1 MDPASAIEKKLK
13 RQIAARKAAEA
24 LLEQKSLE
32 LFEANQQL
40 ELALRQLEKRSNANI
55 RRIEFQEQI
64 DNLLIDFGRA
74 FLRNDLDDVMLSQ
87 LTMNVTNSYL
97 IEASRLIL
105 PPKLIPQLHTYDY
118 GDEAVEVIEQYIQEP
133 HWQGNLLTVPLE
145 VEKVI
150 IGALIV
156 KVRLLDQDY
165 EFIQSQLLL
174 VTDLICSAL
183 THQLAINRNVESRKR
198 AEESE
203 RATRD
208 FVAMINHELRTP
220 LNGLLGSAE
229 LISDTELSSSQR
241 EIVNNLSQSGEF
253 LRTIIND
260 LLDFSKINAG
270 MLDLIP
276 KKFALHD
283 LRNTIESIFVNRAI
297 EKQIEFNISVASNVP
312 SHFQGDLERITQ
324 LFVNLIG
331 NAIKFTEEGHVNV
344 DIEWD
349 KNQFVFSV
357 EDTGV
362 GIAESAHKTL
372 FEPFTQADNSSSRNY
387 EGTGLGLA
395 ICRKLVALMNGVIG
409 VTSVVG
415 SGTKFTISIPLQV
428 VDVPTESDSVARG
441 FESEVELSLL
451 KVLVVDDIKMN
462 QIIIQ
467 QMLRKYKIEPATAS
481 NGVEAFELASGNEY
495 DIVFMDCRM
504 PVMDGFEATEKLR
517 DKGYVKSIVALTAGT
532 TLEERE
538 RCIQCGMDDI
548 LSKPYTAND
557 LKEMLK
563 KWGVSAVKVVQTD

>member
-118 GDEAVEVIEQYIQEP
+118 GDEAVEVLEKYIQEP

-150 IGALIV
+150 VGALIV

-415 SGTKFTISIPLQV
+415 SGTTFTISIPLQV
-428 VDVPTESDSVARG
+428 VDVPAESDSVARG

-467 QMLRKYKIEPATAS
+467 QMLRKHEIEPATAS
-481 NGVEAFELASGNEY
+481 NGVEAFELASDNEY

-563 KWGVSAVKVVQTD
+563 KWGVAPAKVT

>member
-150 IGALIV
+150 VGALIV

-297 EKQIEFNISVASNVP
+297 EKQIEFNISVESNVP

-409 VTSVVG
+409 VSSVVG
-415 SGTKFTISIPLQV
+415 SGTTFTISIPLQV
-428 VDVPTESDSVARG
+428 VDVPAESDSVARG

-467 QMLRKYKIEPATAS
+467 QMLRKHEIEPATAS
-481 NGVEAFELASGNEY
+481 NGVEAFELASDNEY

-517 DKGYVKSIVALTAGT
+517 DKGYVRSIVALTAGT

-563 KWGVSAVKVVQTD
+563 KWGVAPAKVT

>member
-150 IGALIV
+150 VGALIV

-276 KKFALHD
+276 KKFALYD

-415 SGTKFTISIPLQV
+415 SGTTFTISIPLQV
-428 VDVPTESDSVARG
+428 VDVPAESDSVARG

-467 QMLRKYKIEPATAS
+467 QMLRKHEIEPATAS
-481 NGVEAFELASGNEY
+481 NGVEAFELASDNEY

>member
-1 MDPASAIEKKLK
+1 MSLASAIENKLK
-13 RQIAARKAAEA
+13 RQIAARKEAER

-64 DNLLIDFGRA
+64 ENLLIDFGRA
-74 FLRNDLDDVMLSQ
+74 FLRNDLDDVMLSE

-105 PPKLIPQLHTYDY
+105 PPMLLPELQTCDY
-118 GDEAVEVIEQYIQEP
+118 GDESVGELDQNIQEP
-133 HWQGNLLTVPLE
+133 QWQGDLLTVPLE
-145 VEKVI
+145 VENEIV
-150 IGALIV
+150 GALIV
-156 KVRLLDQDY
+156 KVNLSDQDY

-174 VTDLICSAL
+174 VTDLICSAI
-183 THQLAINRNVESRKR
+183 THQLAINRNIESRQR

-229 LISDTELSSSQR
+229 LISDTTLNSSQR

-260 LLDFSKINAG
+260 LLDYSKINAG
-270 MLDLIP
+270 MLELIP

-297 EKQIEFNISVASNVP
+297 EKQLEFNISVASNMP

-362 GIAESAHKTL
+362 GIAESAYKTL

-387 EGTGLGLA
+387 EGTGLGLT
-395 ICRKLVALMNGVIG
+395 ICRKLVALMNGDIG

-415 SGTKFTISIPLQV
+415 TGTRFTISIPLQV
-428 VDVPTESDSVARG
+428 VDMPTESDRVAIG
-441 FESEVELSLL
+441 FESEGELSLL

-467 QMLRKYKIEPATAS
+467 QMLSKYEIEPTIAG
-481 NGVEAFELASGNEY
+481 NGVEGLELASDNEY

-504 PVMDGFEATEKLR
+504 PVMDGFEATQKLR
-517 DKGYVKSIVALTAGT
+517 EKGYTKSIVALTAGT

-538 RCIQCGMDDI
+538 RCIKSGMDDI
-548 LSKPYTAND
+548 LSKPYTSND

-563 KWGVSAVKVVQTD
+563 KWGIAPVTVV

>member
-1 MDPASAIEKKLK
+1 MNLASALERKLK
-13 RQIAARKAAEA
+13 RQIAARKAAEE

-32 LFEANQQL
+32 VFEANQQL
-40 ELALRQLEKRSNANI
+40 ELALRQLEKRSNANL

-64 DNLLIDFGRA
+64 DNLLIYFGRA
-74 FLRNDLDDVMLSQ
+74 FLGSDIDDVMLSQ
-87 LTMNVTNSYL
+87 LTTSIANSYL
-97 IEASRLIL
+97 IDASRLIL
-105 PPKLIPQLHTYDY
+105 PPKLLPQLETCDY
-118 GDEAVEVIEQYIQEP
+118 GDESVAEVEQDIQEP
-133 HWQGNLLTVPLE
+133 QWQGDLLTVPLE

-150 IGALIV
+150 VGALIV
-156 KVRLLDQDY
+156 RVKLLDQDY
-165 EFIQSQLLL
+165 EFIESQLLL
-174 VTDLICSAL
+174 VTDLICRAL
-183 THQLAINRNVESRKR
+183 THQLAINRNIESRKR

-229 LISDTELSSSQR
+229 LISDTELTGSQR

-260 LLDFSKINAG
+260 LLDYSKINAG

-283 LRNTIESIFVNRAI
+283 LKNTIESIFINRAM
-297 EKQIEFNISVASNVP
+297 EKQLKFDVHVADGVP
-312 SHFQGDLERITQ
+312 SHFYGDLERITQ

-331 NAIKFTEEGHVNV
+331 NAIKFTEQGSVKVEIKWQN
-344 DIEWD
+344 E
-349 KNQFVFSV
+349 QFIFSV

-362 GIAESAHKTL
+362 GIAQAAHQTL
-372 FEPFTQADNSSSRNY
+372 FDPFTQADNSSSRNY

-395 ICRKLVALMNGVIG
+395 ICRKLVLLMDGDIK

-415 SGTKFTISIPLQV
+415 SGTTFTTAVPLQV
-428 VDVPTESDSVARG
+428 INDSDENNRVAQGAVSDVDLSV
-441 FESEVELSLL
+441 L

-467 QMLRKYKIEPATAS
+467 QMLRKHQIKPAIAN
-481 NGVEAFELASGNEY
+481 NGAEGLELASNNNY

-517 DKGYVKSIVALTAGT
+517 EKGYHHSIVALTAGT

-563 KWGVSAVKVVQTD
+563 KWGVSP

>member
-1 MDPASAIEKKLK
+1 MDLASALEKKLK
-13 RQIAARKAAEA
+13 RQIASRKAAEA

-32 LFEANQQL
+32 LFEVNQQL

-74 FLRNDLDDVMLSQ
+74 FLRNDLDDIMLSE
-87 LTMNVTNSYL
+87 LTTNVTNSYL

-105 PPKLIPQLHTYDY
+105 PPKLIPQLLKYDY
-118 GDEAVEVIEQYIQEP
+118 GDETVGELDQEIQEP
-133 HWQGNLLTVPLE
+133 QWQGNLLTVPLE

-150 IGALIV
+150 VGALIV
-156 KVRLLDQDY
+156 KVRLFDQDY
-165 EFIQSQLLL
+165 EFIESQLLL

-183 THQLAINRNVESRKR
+183 SHQLAINRNIESRKR

-229 LISDTELSSSQR
+229 LISDTDLTFSQR

-260 LLDFSKINAG
+260 LLDYSKINAG
-270 MLDLIP
+270 MLELIP
-276 KKFALHD
+276 KTFALDD
-283 LRNTIESIFVNRAI
+283 LRNTIQSIFTNRAI
-297 EKQIEFNISVASNVP
+297 EKQLEFNISVSSNVP
-312 SHFQGDLERITQ
+312 THFNGDLERITQ

-344 DIEWD
+344 GIEW
-349 KNQFVFSV
+349 NNSQFVFSV

-395 ICRKLVALMNGVIG
+395 ICRKLVALMNGHISVS
-409 VTSVVG
+409 SVVEV
-415 SGTKFTISIPLQV
+415 GTTFTISIPLKV
-428 VDVPTESDSVARG
+428 IDISREDERVAKNVESN
-441 FESEVELSLL
+441 VELSLL

-467 QMLRKYKIEPATAS
+467 QMLRKHEIEPVIAS
-481 NGVEAFELASGNEY
+481 NGVEGFELASNNDY

-517 DKGYVKSIVALTAGT
+517 EKGYAKSIVALTAGT

-557 LKEMLK
+557 LTEMLK
-563 KWGVSAVKVVQTD
+563 KWGVSAVKVA

>member
-1 MDPASAIEKKLK
+1 MDLASALEKKLK
-13 RQIAARKAAEA
+13 RQVAARKAAEA

-74 FLRNDLDDVMLSQ
+74 FLRNDLDDIMLSE
-87 LTMNVTNSYL
+87 LTTNVTNSYL

-105 PPKLIPQLHTYDY
+105 PPKLIPQLLTYDY
-118 GDEAVEVIEQYIQEP
+118 GDETVGGLDQEIQEP
-133 HWQGNLLTVPLE
+133 QWQGNLLTVPLE

-150 IGALIV
+150 VGALIV

-165 EFIQSQLLL
+165 EFIESQLLL

-183 THQLAINRNVESRKR
+183 THQLAINRNIESRKR

-229 LISDTELSSSQR
+229 LISDTDLTFSQR

-260 LLDFSKINAG
+260 LLDYSKINAG
-270 MLDLIP
+270 MLELIP
-276 KKFALHD
+276 KTFALDD
-283 LRNTIESIFVNRAI
+283 LRNTIQSIFTNRAI
-297 EKQIEFNISVASNVP
+297 EKQLEFNISVSSNVP
-312 SHFQGDLERITQ
+312 THFNGDLERITQ

-344 DIEWD
+344 GIEW
-349 KNQFVFSV
+349 NNSQFVFSV

-395 ICRKLVALMNGVIG
+395 ICRKLVALMNGHISVS
-409 VTSVVG
+409 SVVEV
-415 SGTKFTISIPLQV
+415 GTTFTISIPLKV
-428 VDVPTESDSVARG
+428 IDISREDERVAKNVESN
-441 FESEVELSLL
+441 VELSLL

-467 QMLRKYKIEPATAS
+467 QMLRKHEIEPVIAS
-481 NGVEAFELASGNEY
+481 NGVEGFELASNNDY

-517 DKGYVKSIVALTAGT
+517 EKGYAKSIVALTAGT

-538 RCIQCGMDDI
+538 RCIKCGMDDI

-557 LKEMLK
+557 LTEMLK
-563 KWGVSAVKVVQTD
+563 KWGVSAVKVA

>member
-150 IGALIV
+150 VGALIV

-283 LRNTIESIFVNRAI
+283 LRNTIESIFANRAI

-415 SGTKFTISIPLQV
+415 SGTTFTISIPLQV
-428 VDVPTESDSVARG
+428 VDVPAESDSVARG

-467 QMLRKYKIEPATAS
+467 QMLRKHEIEPATAS
-481 NGVEAFELASGNEY
+481 NGVEAFELASDNEY

-517 DKGYVKSIVALTAGT
+517 DKGYVRSIVALTAGT

-563 KWGVSAVKVVQTD
+563 KWGVAPAKVT

>member
-150 IGALIV
+150 VGALIV

-229 LISDTELSSSQR
+229 LISDTELSNSQR

-415 SGTKFTISIPLQV
+415 SGTTFTISIPLQV
-428 VDVPTESDSVARG
+428 VDVPAESDSVARS

-467 QMLRKYKIEPATAS
+467 QMLRKHEIEPATAS
-481 NGVEAFELASGNEY
+481 NGVEAFELASDNEY

-563 KWGVSAVKVVQTD
+563 KWGVAPAKVT

>member
-1 MDPASAIEKKLK
+1 MDLASAQEKKLK

-74 FLRNDLDDVMLSQ
+74 FLRSDLDDVMLSQ
-87 LTMNVTNSYL
+87 LTASVTNSYL
-97 IEASRLIL
+97 IEASRLVL
-105 PPKLIPQLHTYDY
+105 PPNLIPKLQTHDY
-118 GDEAVEVIEQYIQEP
+118 GDETVEVIEKDIQEP
-133 HWQGNLLTVPLE
+133 HWQDDLLTVPLE

-150 IGALIV
+150 VGALIV
-156 KVRLLDQDY
+156 RVRLLDQDY

-183 THQLAINRNVESRKR
+183 THQLAINRNIESRKR

-260 LLDFSKINAG
+260 LLDYSKINAG
-270 MLDLIP
+270 MLELIP
-276 KKFALHD
+276 KTFALQD
-283 LRNTIESIFVNRAI
+283 LKNTIDSIFTNRAI
-297 EKQIEFNISVASNVP
+297 EKQIQFDVNVTDGVP
-312 SHFQGDLERITQ
+312 SHFYGDLERITQ

-331 NAIKFTEEGHVNV
+331 NAIKFTDQGHVSVEIKWLN
-344 DIEWD
+344 D
-349 KNQFVFSV
+349 QFIFSV
-357 EDTGV
+357 EDSGV
-362 GIAESAHKTL
+362 GIAQSAIKTL

-395 ICRKLVALMNGVIG
+395 ICRKLAALMRGDIEVSSI
-409 VTSVVG
+409 VG
-415 SGTKFTISIPLQV
+415 SGTTFTISLPLQV
-428 VDVPTESDSVARG
+428 VDTLAERDSVAKG
-441 FESEVELSLL
+441 FESEVELTLL

-467 QMLRKYKIEPATAS
+467 QMLRKYEIEPAIAG
-481 NGVEAFELASGNEY
+481 NGIEGLELASNNEY

-504 PVMDGFEATEKLR
+504 PVMDGFEATKKLR
-517 DKGYVKSIVALTAGT
+517 SSGYSQPIIALTAGT
-532 TLEERE
+532 TKEERE
-538 RCIQCGMDDI
+538 LCIESGMDDI

-557 LKEMLK
+557 LMTMLN
-563 KWGVSAVKVVQTD
+563 KWAIAPVTVV

>member
-1 MDPASAIEKKLK
+1 MDLVSALEKKLK
-13 RQIAARKAAEA
+13 RQIAARKAAEG

-74 FLRNDLDDVMLSQ
+74 FLRNDLDDVMLSE
-87 LTMNVTNSYL
+87 LTTNVTNSYL

-105 PPKLIPQLHTYDY
+105 PPKLIPQLQTYDY
-118 GDEAVEVIEQYIQEP
+118 GDETVEVLEQDIQEP
-133 HWQGNLLTVPLE
+133 HWQDNLLTVPLE

-150 IGALIV
+150 VGALIV
-156 KVRLLDQDY
+156 RVRLLDQDY

-183 THQLAINRNVESRKR
+183 THQLAINRNIESRKR

-229 LISDTELSSSQR
+229 LISDTELNSSQR

-260 LLDFSKINAG
+260 LLDYSKINAG
-270 MLDLIP
+270 MLELIP
-276 KKFALHD
+276 KKFALND
-283 LRNTIESIFVNRAI
+283 LRNTIDSIFVNRAI
-297 EKQIEFNISVASNVP
+297 EKQLEFNISVASNVP

-395 ICRKLVALMNGVIG
+395 ICRKLVALMNGDIG

-415 SGTKFTISIPLQV
+415 SGTTFTISIPLQV
-428 VDVPTESDSVARG
+428 VDVPAESDSVAKG
-441 FESEVELSLL
+441 FEYEAELSLL

-467 QMLRKYKIEPATAS
+467 QMLRKHEIEPAIAS
-481 NGVEAFELASGNEY
+481 NGVEGFELASDNEY

-517 DKGYVKSIVALTAGT
+517 EKGYVKSIVALTAGT

-563 KWGVSAVKVVQTD
+563 KWGVSAVKVA

>member
-1 MDPASAIEKKLK
+1 MSLASAIENKLK
-13 RQIAARKAAEA
+13 RQIAARKEAER

-64 DNLLIDFGRA
+64 ENLLIDFGRA
-74 FLRNDLDDVMLSQ
+74 FLRNDLDDVMLSE

-105 PPKLIPQLHTYDY
+105 PPMLLPELQTCDY
-118 GDEAVEVIEQYIQEP
+118 GDESVGELDQNIQEP
-133 HWQGNLLTVPLE
+133 QWQGDLLTVPLE
-145 VEKVI
+145 VENEIV
-150 IGALIV
+150 GALIV
-156 KVRLLDQDY
+156 KVNLSDQDY

-174 VTDLICSAL
+174 VTDLICSAI
-183 THQLAINRNVESRKR
+183 THQLAINRNIESRQR

-229 LISDTELSSSQR
+229 LISDTTLNSSQR

-260 LLDFSKINAG
+260 LLDYSKINAG

-297 EKQIEFNISVASNVP
+297 EKQLEFNISVASNMP

-362 GIAESAHKTL
+362 GIAESAYKTL

-387 EGTGLGLA
+387 EGTGLGLT
-395 ICRKLVALMNGVIG
+395 ICRKLVALMNGDIG

-415 SGTKFTISIPLQV
+415 TGTRFTISIPLQV
-428 VDVPTESDSVARG
+428 VDMPTESDRVAIG
-441 FESEVELSLL
+441 FESEGELSLL

-467 QMLRKYKIEPATAS
+467 QMLSKYEIEPTIAG
-481 NGVEAFELASGNEY
+481 NGVEGLELASDNEY

-504 PVMDGFEATEKLR
+504 PVMDGFEATQKLR
-517 DKGYVKSIVALTAGT
+517 EKGYTKSIVALTAGT

-538 RCIQCGMDDI
+538 RCIKSGMDDI
-548 LSKPYTAND
+548 LSKPYTSND
-557 LKEMLK
+557 LKDMLK
-563 KWGVSAVKVVQTD
+563 KWGIAPTAVV

>member
-150 IGALIV
+150 VGALIV

-276 KKFALHD
+276 KKFALYD

-415 SGTKFTISIPLQV
+415 SGTTFTISIPLQV
-428 VDVPTESDSVARG
+428 VDVPAESDSVARG

-467 QMLRKYKIEPATAS
+467 QMLRKHEIEPATAS
-481 NGVEAFELASGNEY
+481 NGVEAFELASDNEY

-563 KWGVSAVKVVQTD
+563 KWGVAPAKVA

>member
-118 GDEAVEVIEQYIQEP
+118 GDEAVDVIEQYIQEP

-150 IGALIV
+150 VGALIV

-229 LISDTELSSSQR
+229 LISDTELSNSQR

-395 ICRKLVALMNGVIG
+395 ICRKLVALMNGDIG
-409 VTSVVG
+409 VTSIVG
-415 SGTKFTISIPLQV
+415 SGTTFTISIPLQV
-428 VDVPTESDSVARG
+428 VDVPAESDSVAKG

-467 QMLRKYKIEPATAS
+467 QMLRKHEIEPATAS
-481 NGVEAFELASGNEY
+481 NGVEAFELASDNEY

-563 KWGVSAVKVVQTD
+563 KWGVAPAKVT

>member
-1 MDPASAIEKKLK
+1 MDLASALEKKLK
-13 RQIAARKAAEA
+13 RQIAARKVAEA

-40 ELALRQLEKRSNANI
+40 ELALRQLEKRSNANL

-64 DNLLIDFGRA
+64 DNLLIDFGRT
-74 FLRNDLDDVMLSQ
+74 FLMNDLDDVMLSQ
-87 LTMNVTNSYL
+87 LTTNVTNSYL
-97 IEASRLIL
+97 IEGSRLIL
-105 PPKLIPQLHTYDY
+105 PPKLLPQLKTYDY
-118 GDEAVEVIEQYIQEP
+118 GDETVEVLDQDIQEP
-133 HWQGNLLTVPLE
+133 HWQGCLLTVPLE

-150 IGALIV
+150 VGALIV

-165 EFIQSQLLL
+165 EFIQSQLVL

-229 LISDTELSSSQR
+229 LISDTELSGSQR

-260 LLDFSKINAG
+260 LLDYSKINAG
-270 MLDLIP
+270 MLELIP

-283 LRNTIESIFVNRAI
+283 LRNTIDSIFTNRAL
-297 EKQIEFNISVASNVP
+297 EKQLQFEVNVYKGVP
-312 SHFQGDLERITQ
+312 SHFYGDLERITQ

-331 NAIKFTEEGHVNV
+331 NAIKFTAQGHVNV
-344 DIEWD
+344 EIKWLKD
-349 KNQFVFSV
+349 QFIFSV

-362 GIAESAHKTL
+362 GIAQSAYKTL

-395 ICRKLVALMNGVIG
+395 ICRKLVGLMHGDIS
-409 VTSVVG
+409 VTSIVG
-415 SGTKFTISIPLQV
+415 SGTTFTIALPLQV
-428 VDVPTESDSVARG
+428 IDVSDENSRVSQDTESDVG
-441 FESEVELSLL
+441 LSLL

-467 QMLRKYKIEPATAS
+467 QMLRKHKIEPAIAS
-481 NGVEAFELASGNEY
+481 NGVEGLELASGNEY

-517 DKGYVKSIVALTAGT
+517 EKGYVKSIVALTAGT

-563 KWGVSAVKVVQTD
+563 KWGASAVKVV

>member
-1 MDPASAIEKKLK
+1 MDLASALEKKLK
-13 RQIAARKAAEA
+13 RQVAARKAAEA

-74 FLRNDLDDVMLSQ
+74 FLRNDLDDIMLSE
-87 LTMNVTNSYL
+87 LTTNVTNSYL

-105 PPKLIPQLHTYDY
+105 PPKLIPQLLTYDY
-118 GDEAVEVIEQYIQEP
+118 GDETVGGLDQEIQEP
-133 HWQGNLLTVPLE
+133 QWQGNLLTVPLE

-150 IGALIV
+150 VGALIV
-156 KVRLLDQDY
+156 KVRLFDQDY
-165 EFIQSQLLL
+165 EFIESQLLL

-183 THQLAINRNVESRKR
+183 THQLAINRNIESRKR

-229 LISDTELSSSQR
+229 LISDTDLTFSQR

-260 LLDFSKINAG
+260 LLDYSKINAG
-270 MLDLIP
+270 MLELIP
-276 KKFALHD
+276 KTFALDD
-283 LRNTIESIFVNRAI
+283 LRNTIQSIFTNRAI
-297 EKQIEFNISVASNVP
+297 EKQLEFNISVSSNVP
-312 SHFQGDLERITQ
+312 THFNGDLERITQ

-344 DIEWD
+344 GIEW
-349 KNQFVFSV
+349 NNSQFVFSV

-395 ICRKLVALMNGVIG
+395 ICRKLVALMNGHISVS
-409 VTSVVG
+409 SVVEV
-415 SGTKFTISIPLQV
+415 GTTFTISIPLKV
-428 VDVPTESDSVARG
+428 IDISREDERVAKNVESN
-441 FESEVELSLL
+441 VELSLL

-467 QMLRKYKIEPATAS
+467 QMLRKHEIEPVIAS
-481 NGVEAFELASGNEY
+481 NGVEGFELASNNDY

-517 DKGYVKSIVALTAGT
+517 EKGYAKSIVALTAGT

-557 LKEMLK
+557 LTEMLK
-563 KWGVSAVKVVQTD
+563 KWGVSAVKVA

>member
-1 MDPASAIEKKLK
+1 MDPSSAIEKKLK
-13 RQIAARKAAEA
+13 RQIAARKAAEV

-74 FLRNDLDDVMLSQ
+74 FLRNDLDDIMLSQ
-87 LTMNVTNSYL
+87 LTMNVANSYL

-150 IGALIV
+150 VGALIV

-395 ICRKLVALMNGVIG
+395 ICRKLVALMNGDIG
-409 VTSVVG
+409 VTSIVG
-415 SGTKFTISIPLQV
+415 SGTTFTISIPLQV
-428 VDVPTESDSVARG
+428 VDVPAESDSVAKG

-451 KVLVVDDIKMN
+451 EVLVVDDIKMN

-467 QMLRKYKIEPATAS
+467 QMLRKHEIEPVIAS
-481 NGVEAFELASGNEY
+481 NGVEGLELASDNDY

-517 DKGYVKSIVALTAGT
+517 NKGYSKSIVALTAGT

-563 KWGVSAVKVVQTD
+563 KWGVTPAKVT

>member
-1 MDPASAIEKKLK
+1 MSLLTALENKLK
-13 RQIAARKAAEA
+13 RQIAARKQAES

-74 FLRNDLDDVMLSQ
+74 FLSNDLNDVMLSE
-87 LTMNVTNSYL
+87 LTTNVTNSYL

-105 PPKLIPQLHTYDY
+105 PPKLLPQLQTYDY
-118 GDEAVEVIEQYIQEP
+118 GDETIEAVEQDIQEP
-133 HWQGNLLTVPLE
+133 LWQGNLLIVPLE
-145 VEKVI
+145 VERVI
-150 IGALIV
+150 VGSLIV
-156 KVRLLDQDY
+156 KVRVTDQDY

-183 THQLAINRNVESRKR
+183 THQLAINRNIESRKR

-260 LLDFSKINAG
+260 LLDYSKINAG
-270 MLDLIP
+270 MLELIP

-283 LRNTIESIFVNRAI
+283 LRNTIESIFTNRAI
-297 EKQIEFNISVASNVP
+297 EKQLEFNISVAPDVP
-312 SHFQGDLERITQ
+312 SHFKGDLERITQ

-331 NAIKFTEEGHVNV
+331 NAIKFTEEGYVNV
-344 DIEWD
+344 DIGWD
-349 KNQFVFSV
+349 NNQFVFSV

-395 ICRKLVALMNGVIG
+395 ICRKLVALMNGDIG
-409 VTSVVG
+409 VTSIVG
-415 SGTKFTISIPLQV
+415 SGTTFTISVPLDV
-428 VDVPTESDSVARG
+428 VDVPDGSDHVSTG
-441 FESEVELSLL
+441 FESDVGLSLL

-467 QMLRKYKIEPATAS
+467 QMLRKHEIEPAIAS
-481 NGVEAFELASGNEY
+481 NGVEGLELASEYEY

-517 DKGYVKSIVALTAGT
+517 EKGYAKSIVALTAGT

-538 RCIQCGMDDI
+538 RCIKCGMDDI

-563 KWGVSAVKVVQTD
+563 KWGVAPTRVA

>member
-1 MDPASAIEKKLK
+1 MSSESAIERKLK
-13 RQIAARKAAEA
+13 RQIAARKEAER

-32 LFEANQQL
+32 LFESNQQL
-40 ELALRQLEKRSNANI
+40 ELALRQLEKRSNANL

-74 FLRNDLDDVMLSQ
+74 FLRSDLDDVMLSQ
-87 LTMNVTNSYL
+87 LTSNVTNSYL
-97 IEASRLIL
+97 INSSRLIL
-105 PPKLIPQLHTYDY
+105 PPKLIPQLKTHDY
-118 GDEAVEVIEQYIQEP
+118 GDDSLEEP
-133 HWQGNLLTVPLE
+133 TQQIRHPVWHGDLLNVPLE
-145 VEKVI
+145 VESVI
-150 IGALIV
+150 VGTLIV
-156 KVRLLDQDY
+156 DVNLSEQDY

-183 THQLAINRNVESRKR
+183 THQLAINRNIESRKR

-229 LISDTELSSSQR
+229 LISDTELNSSQR

-260 LLDFSKINAG
+260 LLDYSKINAG
-270 MLDLIP
+270 MLELIP

-283 LRNTIESIFVNRAI
+283 LRNTINSIFTNRAL
-297 EKQIEFNISVASNVP
+297 EKQLKFDVDVGQSVP
-312 SHFQGDLERITQ
+312 SHFYGDLERITQ

-331 NAIKFTEEGHVNV
+331 NAIKFTDQGHVSV
-344 DIEWD
+344 EIKWLRD
-349 KNQFVFSV
+349 QFIFSV

-362 GIAESAHKTL
+362 GIAQSAHKTL

-395 ICRKLVALMNGVIG
+395 ICRKLVGLMHGDIS
-409 VTSVVG
+409 VTSIVG
-415 SGTKFTISIPLQV
+415 SGTTFTIAIPLQV
-428 VDVPTESDSVARG
+428 IDISDQSSRVSQETESDVG
-441 FESEVELSLL
+441 LSLL

-467 QMLRKYKIEPATAS
+467 QMLRKHEIEPTIAS
-481 NGVEAFELASGNEY
+481 NGAEGFELASDNEY

-504 PVMDGFEATEKLR
+504 PIMDGFEATEKLR
-517 DKGYVKSIVALTAGT
+517 KKGYSRSIVALTAGT

-548 LSKPYTAND
+548 LSKPYTASD

-563 KWGVSAVKVVQTD
+563 KWGVSTVKVA

>member
-1 MDPASAIEKKLK
+1 MDLASALEKKLK

-74 FLRNDLDDVMLSQ
+74 FLRNDLDDIMLSE
-87 LTMNVTNSYL
+87 LTTNVTNSYL
-97 IEASRLIL
+97 IESSRLIL
-105 PPKLIPQLHTYDY
+105 PPKLIPQLLTYDY
-118 GDEAVEVIEQYIQEP
+118 GDETVGELDQNIQEP
-133 HWQGNLLTVPLE
+133 QWQGDLLTVPLE

-150 IGALIV
+150 VGALIV

-165 EFIQSQLLL
+165 EFIESQLLL

-183 THQLAINRNVESRKR
+183 SHQLAINRNIESRQR

-229 LISDTELSSSQR
+229 LISDTELNCSQR

-260 LLDFSKINAG
+260 LLDYSKINAG
-270 MLDLIP
+270 MLELIP
-276 KKFALHD
+276 KKFALYD
-283 LRNTIESIFVNRAI
+283 LRNTIESIFINRAI
-297 EKQIEFNISVASNVP
+297 EKQLKFKITIAPDVPTHFN
-312 SHFQGDLERITQ
+312 GDLERITQ

-331 NAIKFTEEGHVNV
+331 NAIKFTEHGHVKV
-344 DIEWD
+344 DIKWEN
-349 KNQFVFSV
+349 NQFVFSV

-395 ICRKLVALMNGVIG
+395 ICRKLVLLMNGDIG
-409 VTSVVG
+409 VTSVFG
-415 SGTKFTISIPLQV
+415 SGTTFTISVPLQV
-428 VDVPTESDSVARG
+428 IDVPIESDCVAKS

-467 QMLRKYKIEPATAS
+467 QMLRKYEIEPAIAS
-481 NGVEAFELASGNEY
+481 NGIEGLELASHNEY

-517 DKGYVKSIVALTAGT
+517 AKGYERSIVALTAGT

-557 LKEMLK
+557 LKDMLK
-563 KWGVSAVKVVQTD
+563 KWGMTPSNAA

>member
-150 IGALIV
+150 VGALIV

-415 SGTKFTISIPLQV
+415 SGTTFTISIPLQV
-428 VDVPTESDSVARG
+428 VDVPAESDSVARG

-467 QMLRKYKIEPATAS
+467 QMLRKHEIEPATAS
-481 NGVEAFELASGNEY
+481 NGVEAFELASDNEY

-563 KWGVSAVKVVQTD
+563 KWGIASAKVA

>member
-1 MDPASAIEKKLK
+1 MDLASALEKKLK

-64 DNLLIDFGRA
+64 DNLLINFGRA
-74 FLRNDLDDVMLSQ
+74 FLRNDLDDIMLSE
-87 LTMNVTNSYL
+87 LTANVTNSYL

-105 PPKLIPQLHTYDY
+105 PPKLIPQLLAYDY
-118 GDEAVEVIEQYIQEP
+118 GDETVGELDQDIQEP
-133 HWQGNLLTVPLE
+133 QWQGELLTVPLE

-150 IGALIV
+150 VGALIV

-165 EFIQSQLLL
+165 EFIESQLLL

-183 THQLAINRNVESRKR
+183 THQLAINRNIESRKR

-229 LISDTELSSSQR
+229 LISDTELTGSQR

-260 LLDFSKINAG
+260 LLDYSKINAG
-270 MLDLIP
+270 MLELIP
-276 KKFALHD
+276 KKFALND
-283 LRNTIESIFVNRAI
+283 LRNTIQSIFTNRAI
-297 EKQIEFNISVASNVP
+297 EKQLEFNITVASNVP
-312 SHFQGDLERITQ
+312 THFNGDLERITQ

-331 NAIKFTEEGHVNV
+331 NAIKFTEDGHVNV

-349 KNQFVFSV
+349 NNQFAFSV

-372 FEPFTQADNSSSRNY
+372 FEPFTQADSSSSRNY

-395 ICRKLVALMNGVIG
+395 ICRKLVALMNGEISVS
-409 VTSVVG
+409 SVVG
-415 SGTKFTISIPLQV
+415 VGTTFTISVPLQV
-428 VDVPTESDSVARG
+428 IEVSLEDERVAKNVESN
-441 FESEVELSLL
+441 VELSLL

-467 QMLRKYKIEPATAS
+467 QMLRKYEIDPAIAS
-481 NGVEAFELASGNEY
+481 NGVEGFELASNNEY

-504 PVMDGFEATEKLR
+504 PVMDGFEATQKLR
-517 DKGYVKSIVALTAGT
+517 EKGYSKSIVALTAGT

-557 LKEMLK
+557 LKEMLH
-563 KWGVSAVKVVQTD
+563 KWGIVPANVA

>member
-1 MDPASAIEKKLK
+1 MDLASALEKKLK
-13 RQIAARKAAEA
+13 RQVAARKAAEA

-74 FLRNDLDDVMLSQ
+74 FLRNDLDDIMLSE
-87 LTMNVTNSYL
+87 LTTNVTNSYL

-105 PPKLIPQLHTYDY
+105 PPKLIPQLLTYDY
-118 GDEAVEVIEQYIQEP
+118 GDETVGGLDQEIQEP
-133 HWQGNLLTVPLE
+133 QWQGNLLTVPLE

-150 IGALIV
+150 VGALIV

-165 EFIQSQLLL
+165 EFIESQLLL

-183 THQLAINRNVESRKR
+183 THQLAINRNIESRKR

-229 LISDTELSSSQR
+229 LISDTDLTFSQR

-260 LLDFSKINAG
+260 LLDYSKINAG
-270 MLDLIP
+270 MLELIP
-276 KKFALHD
+276 KTFALDD
-283 LRNTIESIFVNRAI
+283 LRNTIQSIFTNRAI
-297 EKQIEFNISVASNVP
+297 EKQLEFNISVSSNVP
-312 SHFQGDLERITQ
+312 THFNGDLERITQ

-344 DIEWD
+344 GIEW
-349 KNQFVFSV
+349 NNSQFVFSV

-395 ICRKLVALMNGVIG
+395 ICRKLVALMNGHISVS
-409 VTSVVG
+409 SVVEV
-415 SGTKFTISIPLQV
+415 GTTFTISIPLKV
-428 VDVPTESDSVARG
+428 IDISREDERVAKNVESN
-441 FESEVELSLL
+441 VELSLL
-451 KVLVVDDIKMN
+451 K
-462 QIIIQ
+462 
-467 QMLRKYKIEPATAS
+467 
-481 NGVEAFELASGNEY
+481 
-495 DIVFMDCRM
+495 
-504 PVMDGFEATEKLR
+504 
-517 DKGYVKSIVALTAGT
+517 
-532 TLEERE
+532 
-538 RCIQCGMDDI
+538 
-548 LSKPYTAND
+548 SK
-557 LKEMLK
+557 
-563 KWGVSAVKVVQTD
+563 

>member
-1 MDPASAIEKKLK
+1 MDLASALEKKLK

-74 FLRNDLDDVMLSQ
+74 FLRNDLDDIMLSE
-87 LTMNVTNSYL
+87 LTTNVTNSYL
-97 IEASRLIL
+97 IESSRLIL
-105 PPKLIPQLHTYDY
+105 PPKLIPQLLTYDY
-118 GDEAVEVIEQYIQEP
+118 GDETVGELDQNIQEP
-133 HWQGNLLTVPLE
+133 QWQGDLLTVPLE

-150 IGALIV
+150 VGALIV

-165 EFIQSQLLL
+165 EFIESQLLL

-183 THQLAINRNVESRKR
+183 SHQLAINRNIESRQR

-229 LISDTELSSSQR
+229 LISDTELNCSQR

-260 LLDFSKINAG
+260 LLDYSKINAG
-270 MLDLIP
+270 MLELIP

-283 LRNTIESIFVNRAI
+283 LRNTIESIFINRAI
-297 EKQIEFNISVASNVP
+297 EKQLKFKITIAPDVPTHFN
-312 SHFQGDLERITQ
+312 GDLERITQ

-331 NAIKFTEEGHVNV
+331 NAIKFTEHGHVKV
-344 DIEWD
+344 DIKWEN
-349 KNQFVFSV
+349 NQFVFSV

-395 ICRKLVALMNGVIG
+395 ICRKLVVLMNGDIG
-409 VTSVVG
+409 VTSVFG
-415 SGTKFTISIPLQV
+415 SGTTFTISVPLQV
-428 VDVPTESDSVARG
+428 IDVPVENDCVAKS

-467 QMLRKYKIEPATAS
+467 QMLRKYEIEPTIAG
-481 NGVEAFELASGNEY
+481 NGVEGLELASDNEY

-504 PVMDGFEATEKLR
+504 PVMDGFEATQKLR
-517 DKGYVKSIVALTAGT
+517 ERGYTKSIVALTAGT

-538 RCIQCGMDDI
+538 RCIKSGMDDI
-548 LSKPYTAND
+548 LSKPYTSND
-557 LKEMLK
+557 LKDMLN
-563 KWGVSAVKVVQTD
+563 KWGIAAVTVV

>member
-1 MDPASAIEKKLK
+1 MDLASALEKKLK
-13 RQIAARKAAEA
+13 RQIAARKAAEG

-74 FLRNDLDDVMLSQ
+74 FLRNDLDDVMLSE
-87 LTMNVTNSYL
+87 LTTNVTNSYL

-105 PPKLIPQLHTYDY
+105 PPKLIPQLQTYDY
-118 GDEAVEVIEQYIQEP
+118 GDETVEVSEQDIQEP
-133 HWQGNLLTVPLE
+133 HWQDNLLTVPLE

-150 IGALIV
+150 VGALIV
-156 KVRLLDQDY
+156 RVRLLDQDY

-183 THQLAINRNVESRKR
+183 THQLAINRNIESRKR

-229 LISDTELSSSQR
+229 LISDTELNSSQR

-260 LLDFSKINAG
+260 LLDYSKINAG
-270 MLDLIP
+270 MLELIP
-276 KKFALHD
+276 KKFALRD

-297 EKQIEFNISVASNVP
+297 EKQLEFNISVTSNVP

-395 ICRKLVALMNGVIG
+395 ICRKLVALMNGDIG

-415 SGTKFTISIPLQV
+415 SGTTFTISIPLQV
-428 VDVPTESDSVARG
+428 VDVPAESDSVAKG
-441 FESEVELSLL
+441 FEYEAELSLL

-467 QMLRKYKIEPATAS
+467 QMLRKHEIEPAIAS
-481 NGVEAFELASGNEY
+481 NGVEGFELASDNEY

-517 DKGYVKSIVALTAGT
+517 EKGYVKSIVALTAGT

-563 KWGVSAVKVVQTD
+563 KWGVSAVKVA

>member
-13 RQIAARKAAEA
+13 RQIAARKEAEV

-105 PPKLIPQLHTYDY
+105 LPKLIPQLHTYDY

-150 IGALIV
+150 VGALIV

-395 ICRKLVALMNGVIG
+395 ICRKLVALMNGDIG
-409 VTSVVG
+409 VTSIVG
-415 SGTKFTISIPLQV
+415 SGTTFTISIPLQV
-428 VDVPTESDSVARG
+428 VDVPAESDSVAKG

-451 KVLVVDDIKMN
+451 EVLVVDDIKMN

-467 QMLRKYKIEPATAS
+467 QMLRKHEIEPVIAS
-481 NGVEAFELASGNEY
+481 NGVEGLELASNNDY

-517 DKGYVKSIVALTAGT
+517 KKGYSKSIVALTAGT

-538 RCIQCGMDDI
+538 HCIQCGMDDI

-563 KWGVSAVKVVQTD
+563 KWGVTPAKVT

>member
-1 MDPASAIEKKLK
+1 MSLASAIENKLK
-13 RQIAARKAAEA
+13 RQIAARKEAER

-64 DNLLIDFGRA
+64 ENLLIDFGRA
-74 FLRNDLDDVMLSQ
+74 FLRNDLDDVMLSE

-105 PPKLIPQLHTYDY
+105 PPMLLPELQTCDY
-118 GDEAVEVIEQYIQEP
+118 GDESVGELDQNIQEP
-133 HWQGNLLTVPLE
+133 QWQGDLLMVPLE
-145 VEKVI
+145 VENEIV
-150 IGALIV
+150 GALIV
-156 KVRLLDQDY
+156 KVNLSDQDY

-174 VTDLICSAL
+174 VTDLICSAI
-183 THQLAINRNVESRKR
+183 THQLAINRNIESRQR

-229 LISDTELSSSQR
+229 LISDTTLNSSQR

-260 LLDFSKINAG
+260 LLDYSKINAG
-270 MLDLIP
+270 MLELIP

-297 EKQIEFNISVASNVP
+297 EKQLEFNISVASNMP

-362 GIAESAHKTL
+362 GIAESAYKTL

-387 EGTGLGLA
+387 EGTGLGLT
-395 ICRKLVALMNGVIG
+395 ICRKLVALMNGDIG

-415 SGTKFTISIPLQV
+415 TGTRFTISIPLQV
-428 VDVPTESDSVARG
+428 VDMPTESDRVAIG
-441 FESEVELSLL
+441 FESEGELSLL

-467 QMLRKYKIEPATAS
+467 QMLSKYEIEPTIAG
-481 NGVEAFELASGNEY
+481 NGVEGLELASDNEY

-504 PVMDGFEATEKLR
+504 PVMDGFEATQKLR
-517 DKGYVKSIVALTAGT
+517 EKGYTKSIVALTAGT

-538 RCIQCGMDDI
+538 RCIKSGMDDI
-548 LSKPYTAND
+548 LSKPYTSND
-557 LKEMLK
+557 LKDMLK
-563 KWGVSAVKVVQTD
+563 KWGIAPTAVV

>member
-150 IGALIV
+150 VGALIV

-331 NAIKFTEEGHVNV
+331 NAIKFTKDGHVNV

-415 SGTKFTISIPLQV
+415 SGTTFTISIPLQV
-428 VDVPTESDSVARG
+428 VDVPAESDSVARG

-467 QMLRKYKIEPATAS
+467 QMLRKHEIEPATAS
-481 NGVEAFELASGNEY
+481 NGVEAFELASDNEY

-517 DKGYVKSIVALTAGT
+517 DKGYVRSIVALTAGT

-563 KWGVSAVKVVQTD
+563 KWGIAPAKIA

>member
-150 IGALIV
+150 VGALIV

-428 VDVPTESDSVARG
+428 VDVPAESDSVARG

-517 DKGYVKSIVALTAGT
+517 DKGYVRSIVALTAGT